1 IVARRRGGIAEGQFR
16 LGRWAWP
23 VTIVAAAYLGLM
35 LLNVVLPTGL
45 ASPRGYFNLDWIT
58 LLVMLA
64 VTLVGVLVFVLA
76 HPDRDVR
83 QHLRDAAEPSG
94 AERGHPRTSAN

>member
-1 IVARRRGGIAEGQFR
+1 VERGLRPGLR
-16 LGRWAWP
+16 LP
-23 VTIVAAAYLGLM
+23 TVAAAYLALM

-76 HPDRDVR
+76 HPDRGVR
-83 QHLRDAAEPSG
+83 QHLSDAAEPSG
-94 AERGHPRTSAN
+94 AERAHRRAAAD